1 MPEEVKLSS
10 KEKAQIVNDYA
21 ASTTSTDQWWKHL
34 GGLVYTDGVRL
45 VAETCGAYWL
55 LDLVAS
61 YRHRMKGEGFAV
73 WVLSAPAG
81 EGLPWVIEAWNDT
94 PNHPESRRLV
104 RQEIE
109 YSDFPVELCP
119 FKLYQESG
127 VLLMPEER

>member
-1 MPEEVKLSS
+1 MSEVVRLSS
-10 KEKAQIVNDYA
+10 HEKAEIVSEYA
-21 ASTTSTDQWWKHL
+21 RQTTGTDQWWKHIC
-34 GGLVYTDGVRL
+34 GLVYTDGVKV

-55 LDLVAS
+55 LDVVAS
-61 YRHRMKGEGFAV
+61 YRHRMKGESFAV
-73 WVLSAPAG
+73 WLLTAPVS

-109 YSDFPVELCP
+109 HSDFPEELCP
-119 FKLYQESG
+119 FKLFQESG